1 MRTTLTVDD
10 DLLRRAKQRA
20 AESGTSVVEVINHA
34 LRRGLEEEPVRR
46 AAETG
51 TVTFGHVAGHA
62 TRTGPDD
69 AALRAWQER
78 LDDENDRAKSGRR
91 S

>member
-20 AESGTSVVEVINHA
+20 AESGTSLVEVINQA
-34 LRRGLEEEPVRR
+34 LRRGLTEEPTRR
-46 AAETG
+46 AAESG
-51 TVTFGHVAGHA
+51 TITYGTA
-62 TRTGPDD
+62 RSTGPDD
-69 AALRAWQER
+69 AALRTWQER
-78 LDDENDRAKSGRR
+78 LDDEQARDDAGKR

>member
-20 AESGTSVVEVINHA
+20 AESGTSVVEVINQA
-34 LRRGLEEEPVRR
+34 LRRGLAEEPVRR
-46 AAETG
+46 AAESG
-51 TVTFGHVAGHA
+51 TITFGP
-62 TRTGPDD
+62 TNRTGPDD

-78 LDDENDRAKSGRR
+78 LDDEQARADARDGRTT
-91 S
+91 

>member
-20 AESGTSVVEVINHA
+20 AESGTSVGEVINHA

-46 AAETG
+46 AGETG
-51 TVTFGHVAGHA
+51 TITFGQA

-69 AALRAWQER
+69 PALRAWQER
-78 LDDENDRAKSGRR
+78 LDDDQDRAKSGQR